1 MLMGQKNRYNDYSF
15 ESEIDSHADY
25 DPNFDLDEYINRKGR
40 EGQQPETQKVVED
53 DDRSQFKNA
62 VLIFLVFAASY
73 LWINDWSVGQAWNSI
88 FGSEDVT
95 FVTAPEAPS
104 VDIPTVPTIPE
115 NPMAPGEVTDNSFVE
130 FLSAANANG
139 LNEFYSNVGL
149 QTMYEAGVSIE
160 YLNQL
165 AEAGITDQSFPAV
178 IAYHESDVSLEYLN
192 SLNESGYLQTQ
203 SFPAVIAFYESG
215 VTMEYLNEL
224 NEAGYLQISSFP
236 AVVAYYEA
244 GVTTEFLDQLNE
256 NDLLQQ
262 MSFPD
267 VVNAFEAD
275 N

>member
-1 MLMGQKNRYNDYSF
+1 MGQKNKYNNYSF
-15 ESEIDSHADY
+15 ESETDGHVDS
-25 DPNFDLDEYINRKGR
+25 DPNFNLDEYINRMSR
-40 EGQQPETQKVVED
+40 EGQFYETPEIVEN

-73 LWINDWSVGQAWNSI
+73 LWINDWSVSQAWNSI
-88 FGSEDVT
+88 FGSDDVT

-104 VDIPTVPTIPE
+104 FDIPTIPSIPD
-115 NPMAPGEVTDNSFVE
+115 NPMAPGEAVNQNFVE
-130 FLSAANANG
+130 FLAAANANG
-139 LNEFYSNVGL
+139 LNEFYSNIGL
-149 QTMYEAGVSIE
+149 QSMYEAGVTIE

-178 IAYHESDVSLEYLN
+178 IAFYESDISLDYLN
-192 SLNESGYLQTQ
+192 TLNQTGYLQSQ
-203 SFPAVIAFYESG
+203 SFPAVIAFHESG
-215 VTMEYLNEL
+215 VTMDYLNEL

-244 GVTTEFLDQLNE
+244 GVTPSFLDQLNE
-256 NDLLQQ
+256 NGLLQQ

-267 VVNAFEAD
+267 VVNAFQAD

>member
-1 MLMGQKNRYNDYSF
+1 MGQKNRYNDYSF
-15 ESEIDSHADY
+15 ESEIDGHADY
-25 DPNFDLDEYINRKGR
+25 DPDFNLDEYINRKGR
-40 EGQQPETQKVVED
+40 EGQQPETQKVVD
-53 DDRSQFKNA
+53 HDDRSQFKNA
-62 VLIFLVFAASY
+62 ILIFLVFAASY

-88 FGSEDVT
+88 FGSDDVT
-95 FVTAPEAPS
+95 FVVAPEAPS
-104 VDIPTVPTIPE
+104 VEIPTVPAIPE
-115 NPMAPGEVTDNSFVE
+115 NPMAPGEVSNNSFIE

-139 LNEFYSNVGL
+139 LNEFYSNIGL

-215 VTMEYLNEL
+215 VTMEYLNGL

-244 GVTTEFLDQLNE
+244 GVTTEFLNQLND

-267 VVNAFEAD
+267 VVNAFEAE

>member
-1 MLMGQKNRYNDYSF
+1 MGQKNRYNDYSF
-15 ESEIDSHADY
+15 ESEIDGHADY
-25 DPNFDLDEYINRKGR
+25 DPDFNLDEYINRKGR
-40 EGQQPETQKVVED
+40 ESQQPETQKVVED

-88 FGSEDVT
+88 FGSDDVT

-104 VDIPTVPTIPE
+104 VDIPTAPAIPD
-115 NPMAPGEVTDNSFVE
+115 NPMAPGEVAPGNFTE
-130 FLSAANANG
+130 FLSDASTNG
-139 LNEFYSNVGL
+139 ITRYYSNIAI

-160 YLNQL
+160 YLRSL
-165 AEAGITDQSFPAV
+165 VAAGITEQSFPAI
-178 IAYHESDVSLEYLN
+178 IAYHESGVTMEYLF
-192 SLNESGYLQTQ
+192 LLDESGYLQTQ